1 MASNDERLL
10 ADFLRAVNS
19 VLSSD
24 DVNELLLELDV
35 IAASASSSG
44 PRSDDA
50 QLHSA

>member
-24 DVNELLLELDV
+24 DVNELLLELDEE
-35 IAASASSSG
+35 
-44 PRSDDA
+44 DEDEDEE
-50 QLHSA
+50 